1 MGNCG
6 LPNNRS
12 YFVSQARS
20 ITPRFWVL
28 TLMILAAA
36 SLRLL
41 PGPANFAA
49 GGALALFAGASFAD
63 RRLGV
68 AMPLLAL
75 FVSDLGIEVLYRL
88 QWSSLP
94 GIYPEMWTVYIC
106 YALIAVLGWS
116 LRQWRHL
123 LPVASAA
130 VAASLLFFLITNFF
144 VWLLSPA
151 VDAPLHGYYLKNW
164 DGLMLCYDMGLPFF
178 RNTFLSDL
186 LFTPALFAGLW
197 VLEAACPQLR
207 QSAAQPMAAS
217 LPA

>member
-1 MGNCG
+1 
-6 LPNNRS
+6 
-12 YFVSQARS
+12 VSQARY
-20 ITPRFWVL
+20 ITPRFWLL
-28 TLMILAAA
+28 TLMILGAA

-49 GGALALFAGASFAD
+49 GGALALFAGASFAN
-63 RRLGV
+63 RRMGV
-68 AMPLLAL
+68 AMALLAL
-75 FVSDLGIEVLYRL
+75 LLSDLGIEVLYRMHL
-88 QWSSLP
+88 SSLQ

-116 LRQWRHL
+116 LSRWRHL
-123 LPVASAA
+123 LPVLSAA

-164 DGLMLCYDMGLPFF
+164 DGLMLCYDMALPYF
-178 RNTFLSDL
+178 RNTFVSDL
-186 LFTPALFAGLW
+186 LFTAVLFAGLW
-197 VLEAACPQLR
+197 ALEAAYPQLR
-207 QSAAQPMAAS
+207 ESVAQPMTDS